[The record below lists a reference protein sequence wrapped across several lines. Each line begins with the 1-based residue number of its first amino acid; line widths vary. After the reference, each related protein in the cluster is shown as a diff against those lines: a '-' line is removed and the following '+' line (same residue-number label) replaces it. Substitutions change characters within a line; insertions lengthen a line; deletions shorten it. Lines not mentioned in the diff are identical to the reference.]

1 MTLEVR
7 HVPIQYVNQAWPM
20 VERFIADA
28 VEFGGDDYTLEQVRV
43 YVTTGQ
49 WLLVVAVTEEGVIKG
64 AATVSFHN
72 YPNDRVAFVV
82 AIGGKLFTS
91 QDTWQQ
97 FVDLLKSRGATR
109 VEGAARE
116 SIARLWKRYGF
127 EEKYRIVGVSL

>member
-1 MTLEVR
+1 MRIEVV
-7 HVPIQYVNQAWPM
+7 HPDHFQYAWPL
-20 VERFIADA
+20 VEKFISSAL
-28 VEFGGDDYTLEQVRV
+28 EHSCNEYTPEQAKV
-43 YVTTGQ
+43 YLANGV
-49 WLLVVAVTEEGVIKG
+49 WALYVAVDASG
-64 AATVSFHN
+64 ALHGAGAVQFNSM
-72 YPNDRVAFVV
+72 PNDRVAFVV

-127 EEKYRIVGVSL
+127 EEKYRIVGVKI